1 MIIFTI
7 NKCQNNI
14 AMKKILLMLTIT
26 LSTLMLVNAQEKFN
40 GTVHY
45 NLDYMGSG
53 IEAFKG
59 MLPNGYTFKF
69 LNGDM
74 LMRMEGGMAAAMM
87 GDIVHL
93 GKKGETYMLKPADK
107 KALKM
112 ASDGKDSNAGS
123 DTKVEDTGETE
134 TIAGHKC
141 KKYKV
146 TVTKDGENL
155 TNYIWATKD
164 IDVVKPK
171 KTGGMG
177 SGGSLFVEQI
187 DGYPLKVQVTSN
199 MAGMSFT
206 MTMTADKL
214 DNTAPS
220 KDLFVIPSDYKVED
234 FDPKAFGF

>member
-1 MIIFTI
+1 
-7 NKCQNNI
+7 
-14 AMKKILLMLTIT
+14 MKKLMLMLTIVIG
-26 LSTLMLVNAQEKFN
+26 SLMVVNAQDKFN

-45 NLDYMGSG
+45 KLDYMGSG

-87 GDIVHL
+87 GDIIHQ
-93 GKKGETYMLKPADK
+93 GKKGDTYMLKPADK

-112 ASDGKDSNAGS
+112 TSDKADDKASS
-123 DTKVEDTGETE
+123 DVKVDDTGETE

-146 TVTKDGENL
+146 TINKDGETI
-155 TNYIWATKD
+155 TNYIWATED
-164 IDVVKPK
+164 INVAKPK
-171 KTGGMG
+171 KASGMG
-177 SGGSLFVEQI
+177 SGGSLFVEEVK
-187 DGYPLKVQVTSN
+187 GYPLKVQVTSN

-214 DNTAPS
+214 DDTAPS
-220 KDLFVIPSDYKVED
+220 KDLFVIPTDYKVED

>member
-1 MIIFTI
+1 
-7 NKCQNNI
+7 
-14 AMKKILLMLTIT
+14 MKKLLLMLTIAFG
-26 LSTLMLVNAQEKFN
+26 SLMLVNAQEKFN

-45 NLDYMGSG
+45 KLDYMGSG

-87 GDIVHL
+87 GDIVHQ
-93 GKKGETYMLKPADK
+93 GKKGETYMLKPSDK

-112 ASDGKDSNAGS
+112 ASDDSKATA
-123 DTKVEDTGETE
+123 DPKVEDTGETE

-146 TVTKDGENL
+146 TITKDGESL
-155 TNYIWATKD
+155 INYIWATKD

-171 KTGGMG
+171 KASGMG

-214 DNTAPS
+214 DDTAPS
-220 KDLFVIPSDYKVED
+220 KDLFIIPSDYKIED
-234 FDPKAFGF
+234 FDPKSFGF

>member
-1 MIIFTI
+1 
-7 NKCQNNI
+7 
-14 AMKKILLMLTIT
+14 MKKIFLMLTIA
-26 LSTLMLVNAQEKFN
+26 LSSILLANAQEKFN

-59 MLPNGYTFKF
+59 MLPSGYTFKF

-93 GKKGETYMLKPADK
+93 GQKGETYMLKPSDK
-107 KALKM
+107 KALRM
-112 ASDGKDSNAGS
+112 ASDENNATSNS

-146 TVTKDGENL
+146 TINKDGESII
-155 TNYIWATKD
+155 NYIWATKD
-164 IDVVKPK
+164 LDVVKPK
-171 KTGGMG
+171 KASGMG
-177 SGGSLFVEQI
+177 SGGSLFVDQI

-220 KDLFVIPSDYKVED
+220 KDLFIIPSDYKVED
-234 FDPKAFGF
+234 FDPKSFGF

>member
-1 MIIFTI
+1 
-7 NKCQNNI
+7 
-14 AMKKILLMLTIT
+14 MKKIMILMAIVF
-26 LSTLMLVNAQEKFN
+26 STLMAVNAQEKFN

-45 NLDYMGSG
+45 ELDYMGSG

-74 LMRMEGGMAAAMM
+74 LMRMEGGMAASMM

-93 GKKGETYMLKPADK
+93 GKKGETYMLKPSEK

-112 ASDGKDSNAGS
+112 KSDGGEEKNSSGVS
-123 DTKVEDTGETE
+123 VSTTGETE
-134 TIAGHKC
+134 TIAGYKC
-141 KKYKV
+141 TKYKLTT
-146 TVTKDGENL
+146 TVNGEAV
-155 TNYIWATKD
+155 TNYIWATDELK
-164 IDVVKPK
+164 VQKPK
-171 KTGGMG
+171 KASGMG
-177 SGGSLFVEQI
+177 SGGSLFVDEIQ
-187 DGYPLKVQVTSN
+187 GYPLKVQVTSN

-234 FDPKAFGF
+234 FNPKAFGF